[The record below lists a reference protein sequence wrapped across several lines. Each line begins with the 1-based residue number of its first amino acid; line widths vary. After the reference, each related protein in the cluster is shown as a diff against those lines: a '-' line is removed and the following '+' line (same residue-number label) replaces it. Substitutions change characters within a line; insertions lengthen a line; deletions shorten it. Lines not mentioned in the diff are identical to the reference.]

1 MILAIQQ
8 AGMFKMATSTVLEFM
23 QKTAE
28 DETLRQQLEDLLG
41 VGDGNI
47 SSATELDAAESEA
60 LKGERAPV
68 VTDFAAKNGF
78 QFSVDELITVVDAF
92 QKYQTGAMSEIDFG
106 KLIGITTA
114 EKGGSANL
122 ASANKPLKRLTR
134 YLSKTYLG
142 IDLPD
147 K

>member
-1 MILAIQQ
+1 
-8 AGMFKMATSTVLEFM
+8 MFKMATSTVLQFM
-23 QKTAE
+23 HKTAE
-28 DETLRQQLEDLLG
+28 DEALRQQLESLLG

-92 QKYQTGAMSEIDFG
+92 QKYQSGDMSETDFAG
-106 KLIGITTA
+106 LIGITTTGKA
-114 EKGGSANL
+114 GSDNL
-122 ASANKPLKRLTR
+122 ASATKPMRRLTR